1 LFREISGSVLRSG
14 PPRADGCQVKIRR
27 GESREERGFTL
38 LEMMMALLL
47 LGLVMGALAPAFYG
61 LLRATS
67 VTSQHSVA
75 NGLAV
80 TATEQLR
87 SIPYDEVG
95 FHTTPSSCPSSNAV
109 VLGASVAA
117 PMAGMATSQTIG
129 NTSYRIQRC
138 VNWVNSSVSA
148 DTLAYKQAV
157 VTVSWRSSTLAVSV
171 AQTSALYPGGQTAY
185 SGPENDYIP
194 GATTT
199 TTAVVAPSPPTGVTA
214 TDDSSAPTNTIDV
227 SWTPPTSTP
236 TPDHYVVLWSTTN
249 PSGGSI
255 ATLSGYSSSSQLTG
269 TSTLI
274 TVGAGTTYYFQVE
287 SIAAG
292 QTSTLV
298 SNTATATTTSGSTT
312 TTTTAPT
319 TTTTVGG
326 GGGGSTTT
334 TSTSTTSTTST
345 TLLTCSI
352 NTLTVTPSVG
362 TNGNGV
368 AVDKNGYLVNESY
381 FTLSVNASSGCSNV
395 TVGYAPSTCTPGATG
410 CQTTYATMSGTGGTI
425 YGTAGSGSTVWTVGT
440 QKFTVFARGS
450 QYSPLTQQQVIVCTE
465 NGNSGKC

>member
-1 LFREISGSVLRSG
+1 
-14 PPRADGCQVKIRR
+14 
-27 GESREERGFTL
+27 
-38 LEMMMALLL
+38 MALMLL
-47 LGLVMGALAPAFYG
+47 ALIMSALAPAFYG

-67 VTSQHSVA
+67 VTSQRSVA

-95 FHTTPSSCPSSNAV
+95 FYTTPSGCASANAV
-109 VLGASVAA
+109 VLGTSVSDPIAQ
-117 PMAGMATSQTIG
+117 MATSQTID
-129 NTSYRIQRC
+129 NVSYSIQRC
-138 VNWVNSSVSA
+138 VNWVNSSITNE
-148 DTLAYKQAV
+148 TLAYKQAV
-157 VTVSWRSSTLAVSV
+157 VTVSWRSSALAISV

-194 GATTT
+194 GVTTTT
-199 TTAVVAPSPPTGVTA
+199 TTAISPSPPTGVAA

-227 SWTPPTSTP
+227 SWTTPTATP
-236 TPDHYVVLWSTTN
+236 TPDHYTVLWSTTN
-249 PSGGSI
+249 PSGASI
-255 ATLSGYSSSSQLTG
+255 ATLSGYSSSSQLSG

-274 TVGAGTTYYFQVE
+274 TVGAGTTYYFQVQ

-292 QTSTLV
+292 QASTLV
-298 SNTATATTTSGSTT
+298 SNTATATSASSGTTT

-319 TTTTVGG
+319 TTTTVAGG
-326 GGGGSTTT
+326 GGDSTTT
-334 TSTSTTSTTST
+334 TSTSTTST

-368 AVDKNGYLVNESY
+368 AVDKNGNLVNASN
-381 FTLSVNASSGCSNV
+381 FTLSVNANSGCSNV
-395 TVGYAPSTCTPGATG
+395 TVGYAPSSCTPGATG

-425 YGTAGSGSTVWTVGT
+425 YGTAGAASTAWTVGT
-440 QKFTVFARGS
+440 QKFTVFVGGT
-450 QYSPLTQQQVIVCTE
+450 QYAPLTQQQVIVCTE